1 MSSALNIKGLSY
13 TKARTLDIN
22 GLSADSSPDLE
33 LDKML
38 VFAGGQQAG
47 AHAIRLIDL
56 NYKGRR
62 SEVVCDNTLA
72 ISQSTAGSFSNIPET
87 YVYIPPLKTY
97 HIFYTI
103 QYTTAATTT
112 GFQPVIDIDSNLV
125 IRCARFLSNSSG
137 AVGQVITPNGD
148 STVIAA
154 GFTGI
159 ADTTGAIAVGEAI
172 ISNTHASNTGESFL
186 KFTTEVNTSAAS
198 IQAQQVNKICGR
210 VYMMVIELE

>member
-33 LDKML
+33 LDKIL
-38 VFAGGQQAG
+38 VFAGGQQPG
-47 AHAIRLIDL
+47 AHAIRLNKL

-62 SEVVCDNTLA
+62 AEVLCNNTLA
-72 ISQSTAGSFSNIPET
+72 ISQSTAGSFSSIPET

-97 HIFYTI
+97 HIFYTV
-103 QYTTAATTT
+103 QYATAATTT
-112 GFQPVIDIDSNLV
+112 GIQPVIDIDSNLV
-125 IRCARFLSNSSG
+125 IRCARFLTNSTGS
-137 AVGQVITPNGD
+137 AGQAITPNGD
-148 STVIAA
+148 STVIVA

-159 ADTTGAIAVGEAI
+159 SVTSGSIFVGEAI

-198 IQAQQVNKICGR
+198 VQAQQVNQICGR
-210 VYMMVIELE
+210 VYLEVVELE